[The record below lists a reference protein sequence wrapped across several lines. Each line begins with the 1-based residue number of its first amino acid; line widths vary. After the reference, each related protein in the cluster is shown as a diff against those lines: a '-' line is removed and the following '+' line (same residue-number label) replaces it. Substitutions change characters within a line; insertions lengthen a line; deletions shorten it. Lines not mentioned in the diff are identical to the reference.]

1 MDSDFILIGTNL
13 FAYVTGESTIRMIN
27 LTSSDNL
34 LLRLNSEMGYANNE
48 GLISMSYSA
57 MKGISWNRF
66 SIILKSFF
74 YELGIIAAGTN
85 RGNIAFWVYN
95 PSRRTTDIEK
105 HWNLQR
111 AKSIATGIAIR
122 SLKVNDCYQFLQTYV
137 T

>member
-66 SIILKSFF
+66 FYHHKIFF
-74 YELGIIAAGTN
+74 L
-85 RGNIAFWVYN
+85 
-95 PSRRTTDIEK
+95 
-105 HWNLQR
+105 
-111 AKSIATGIAIR
+111 
-122 SLKVNDCYQFLQTYV
+122 
-137 T
+137 